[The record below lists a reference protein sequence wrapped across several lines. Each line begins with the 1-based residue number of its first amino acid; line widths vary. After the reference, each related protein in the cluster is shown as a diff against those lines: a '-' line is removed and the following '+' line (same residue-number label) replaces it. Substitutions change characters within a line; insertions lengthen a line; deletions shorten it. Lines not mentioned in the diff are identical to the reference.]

1 MEKALILAPHPD
13 DGEFSSGGTINRFIV
28 EKKYEF
34 WYIAF
39 SPCTASI
46 PDDLDD
52 EVLYEELNN
61 SILHLGINS
70 KNLRTYDIPV
80 RNFPDYRQ
88 KILDILIDF
97 KRDVNPD
104 LVLLPSSNDI
114 HQDHQ
119 VIHNEGIRAFKN
131 VSILGYEIPWNNFEF
146 SNRLFIKLEKK
157 HLNAKWN
164 AIKQYKSQKFRQ
176 YSDRSVFDSLARLR
190 GSQINTRYAE
200 SFEIIR
206 WII

>member
-1 MEKALILAPHPD
+1 MKKAVILAPHPD
-13 DGEFSSGGTINRFIV
+13 DGEFSSGGTINRFIL

-46 PDDLDD
+46 PDNLDD
-52 EVLYEELNN
+52 EVLFEELNN
-61 SILHLGINS
+61 AIGHLGIGLDNIQTH
-70 KNLRTYDIPV
+70 NIPV

-97 KRDVNPD
+97 KNSINPD

-114 HQDHQ
+114 HQDHT
-119 VIHNEGIRAFKN
+119 VIHNEGVRAFKN
-131 VSILGYEIPWNNFEF
+131 VSILGYEIPWNNFDF
-146 SNRLFIKLEKK
+146 SNRLFIKLKQK
-157 HLNAKWN
+157 HLDAKWS
-164 AIKQYKSQKFRQ
+164 AIKQYKSQKFRK
-176 YSDRSVFDSLARLR
+176 YNDRSVFDSLARLR
-190 GSQINTRYAE
+190 GSQINTKYAE